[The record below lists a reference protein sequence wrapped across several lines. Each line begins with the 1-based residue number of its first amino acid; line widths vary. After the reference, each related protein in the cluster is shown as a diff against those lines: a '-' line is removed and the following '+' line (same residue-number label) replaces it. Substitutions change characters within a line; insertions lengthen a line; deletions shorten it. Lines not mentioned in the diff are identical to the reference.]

1 MVKVEFFYS
10 PRCPH
15 CRRARSVVGMMEK
28 QFKRRFK
35 KGLVQ
40 EMMEVEMVNI
50 LMPGGRKRAINYG
63 ISGVPTIVVNGKKK
77 IVGVPRKK
85 DLREPIEKAMEK
97 KG

>member
-1 MVKVEFFYS
+1 VS
-10 PRCPH
+10 PLSSGEEC
-15 CRRARSVVGMMEK
+15 GGDDGET
-28 QFKRRFK
+28 
-35 KGLVQ
+35 VQ
-40 EMMEVEMVNI
+40 EEVEMVNI